1 MKILRYKAVTST
13 NDICKK
19 LSKRTHE
26 DFWVIANSQTNGY
39 GKYGRTFV
47 SPNGNIYMSYHFNY
61 KMNNCNIDL
70 LSIITGVTILYS
82 IKQILGI
89 EIQLKWINDLMYRD
103 KKVGGILIEAE
114 YNKSVTIGIG
124 INLFK
129 PKGTD
134 SHIGGLCDVFNRY
147 TKNSII
153 ENIISNVP
161 INIFNRQINWITEY
175 KKFNYLKNKYV
186 RLRLGSKEISGKVVD
201 LGPNGELQLIHNNR
215 QFSFN
220 SGEVIKTYFY

>member
-1 MKILRYKAVTST
+1 MKILRYKTVRST

-26 DFWVIANSQTNGY
+26 DFWVIADSQTNGY
-39 GKYGRTFV
+39 GKYGRPFV
-47 SPNGNIYMSYHFNY
+47 SPNGNIYMSYHFNC
-61 KMNNCNIDL
+61 KMNNFNIDL
-70 LSIITGVTILYS
+70 LSIITGITILYS

-103 KKVGGILIEAE
+103 KKVGGILIEAD
-114 YNKSVTIGIG
+114 YNKNVTIGIG

-129 PKGTD
+129 PKETD
-134 SHIGGLCDVFNRY
+134 SHIGGLCDVLNRDA
-147 TKNSII
+147 KNSII

-186 RLRLGSKEISGKVVD
+186 QLRLGTKEISGKVVGF
-201 LGPNGELQLIHNNR
+201 GPKGEIQLIHNNR
-215 QFSFN
+215 KFSFN
-220 SGEVIKTYFY
+220 SGEVIKTYFD